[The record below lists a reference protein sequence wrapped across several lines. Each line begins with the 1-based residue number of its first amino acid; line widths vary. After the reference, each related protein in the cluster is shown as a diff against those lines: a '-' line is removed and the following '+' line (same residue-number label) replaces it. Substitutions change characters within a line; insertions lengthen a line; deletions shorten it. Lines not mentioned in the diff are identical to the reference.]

1 MIRPGGLFAVDFVV
15 QLQEAVLYGVGKA
28 GQFAAQ
34 QADGFGEV
42 AVFVGIEDAAGAFVE
57 ALVGEQYVGV
67 FVEVGVFFALAVQ
80 PFAEDAQ
87 VVHPH
92 YGGVVFFGVLVAQGE
107 FEFFN
112 LGFVRFDCAV

>member
-67 FVEVGVFFALAVQ
+67 FVEVGVFFCPRRAAICRGCTGCPL
-80 PFAEDAQ
+80 PLWR
-87 VVHPH
+87 
-92 YGGVVFFGVLVAQGE
+92 GRILRGFG
-107 FEFFN
+107 
-112 LGFVRFDCAV
+112 CAG